1 MVTSILQNGMNTQAL
16 LICIG
21 TALVLGIMLSIVY
34 MAVGTYT
41 KNYIMTL
48 VILPVLVQTVI
59 MLVNGNLGVGMA
71 VVGAF
76 SLVRFRSI
84 PGTSREISGILF
96 AMVIGLATGMGY
108 IYYAILIGVI
118 VSIIMLI
125 LGKTSF
131 GEDDKNKKLLRI
143 LIPEDLDYTTV
154 FDDLLEEYTD
164 FCQLDQVKTT
174 NLGSMFELHYTVILK
189 DENTAKKFMDEL
201 RCRNGNLSITLS
213 RAITNHEEM

>member
-143 LIPEDLDYTTV
+143 LIPEDLDYTAV

-164 FCQLDQVKTT
+164 FCQLDQVRTT

>member
-21 TALVLGIMLSIVY
+21 TALILGVMLSVVY

-41 KNYIMTL
+41 KNYIITL

-108 IYYAILIGVI
+108 IYYAILIGVV
-118 VSIIMLI
+118 VSIVMLI
-125 LGKTSF
+125 MGKTSF

-143 LIPEDLDYTTV
+143 VIPEDLDYTTI
-154 FDDLLEEYTD
+154 FDDLLEEHTS
-164 FCQLDQVKTT
+164 FCELDQVRTT
-174 NLGSMFELHYTVILK
+174 NLGSMFELHYTIILK
-189 DENTAKKFMDEL
+189 DENTGKKFIDDL
-201 RCRNGNLSITLS
+201 RCRNGNLSITIS
-213 RAITNHEEM
+213 RAIANHEEM

>member
-16 LICIG
+16 LVCIG
-21 TALVLGIMLSIVY
+21 VALVLGILVSVVY
-34 MAVGTYT
+34 MISGTYT
-41 KNYIMTL
+41 KNYIITL

-96 AMVIGLATGMGY
+96 AMVIGLASGMGY
-108 IYYAILIGVI
+108 IYYAVLIGVI
-118 VSIIMLI
+118 VSALMLI
-125 LGKTSF
+125 MGKTSF
-131 GEDDKNKKLLRI
+131 GEDNKKKKLLRI
-143 LIPEDLDYTTV
+143 LIPEDLDYTTI
-154 FDDLLEEYTD
+154 FDDLLEEYTS
-164 FCQLDQVKTT
+164 FCQLDQVRTT
-174 NLGSMFELHYTVILK
+174 NLGSMFELHYTVVMR
-189 DENTAKKFMDEL
+189 DETMGKKFLDEL

-213 RAITNHEEM
+213 RVIANHEEM